1 MVTQYT
7 VQGNTRSCKFGVD
20 HHLRLLV
27 PALPHV
33 ALPYSST
40 QRRLTSV
47 HLSLTPFFR
56 VLLRIVV
63 TQSRLE
69 TSFTVPRVETLNNS
83 TAVRSATMSANGSL
97 RPSNAR
103 TDAES
108 QRMPFEA
115 AEALLWGRQTHK
127 DHEWL
132 FSQMKKLQSQ
142 HEAYDTRIKA
152 TEAIAETAEAA
163 THRIRHMETKL
174 AAIES
179 DDKDRPF
186 DKWAENAITQLKL
199 FADNNLNVRQKLN
212 SLEGRFCE
220 AVDDLDKVSGVSK
233 DVASLLRR
241 LDVLEKER
249 KEDKSQL
256 MLMGREIASFRAMR
270 HMPSSGHALQTSP
283 VRPEMPH
290 SGQAADHEAHDSDI
304 TTEEDHTPSG
314 RSLVQIPRSPNVN
327 LE

>member
-1 MVTQYT
+1 
-7 VQGNTRSCKFGVD
+7 
-20 HHLRLLV
+20 
-27 PALPHV
+27 
-33 ALPYSST
+33 
-40 QRRLTSV
+40 
-47 HLSLTPFFR
+47 
-56 VLLRIVV
+56 VLLHIVV
-63 TQSRLE
+63 TPSRLQ
-69 TSFTVPRVETLNNS
+69 TSFTVPRGETLNNS
-83 TAVRSATMSANGSL
+83 AAVRSATMSASKSSQ
-97 RPSNAR
+97 RPSSAR
-103 TDAES
+103 TEAEA

-115 AEALLWGRQTHK
+115 AEALLWGRKTHK

-132 FSQMKKLQSQ
+132 FSQMKEIQSQ
-142 HEAYDTRIKA
+142 HESYDARIKA

-249 KEDKSQL
+249 KEDKNQL

-270 HMPSSGHALQTSP
+270 HMPLSGHALQTSP

-290 SGQAADHEAHDSDI
+290 SGDHEAHDSDT
-304 TTEEDHTPSG
+304 TTEEDHIPSG
-314 RSLVQIPRSPNVN
+314 RSLVQVPRSPNVN

>member
-1 MVTQYT
+1 V
-7 VQGNTRSCKFGVD
+7 
-20 HHLRLLV
+20 LV
-27 PALPHV
+27 
-33 ALPYSST
+33 
-40 QRRLTSV
+40 
-47 HLSLTPFFR
+47 
-56 VLLRIVV
+56 RIVV
-63 TQSRLE
+63 TPSRLE

-83 TAVRSATMSANGSL
+83 TAVRSATMSASGSL
-97 RPSNAR
+97 QRANTAR
-103 TDAES
+103 TDIES

-115 AEALLWGRQTHK
+115 AEALLWGRKTHK

-132 FSQMKKLQSQ
+132 FSQMKELQSQ

-241 LDVLEKER
+241 LDDLEKER
-249 KEDKSQL
+249 KEDKNQL

-270 HMPSSGHALQTSP
+270 QMPPSGHALQTNP
-283 VRPEMPH
+283 VRLEMPH
-290 SGQAADHEAHDSDI
+290 SGQAADHESHDSDT
-304 TTEEDHTPSG
+304 TTEEDHIPLS
-314 RSLVQIPRSPNVN
+314 RSLVQVPRSPSVN